1 MEIHVLSLSTLSLL
15 TAYIQVL
22 LINDIEIIY
31 LRWQDLFLYF
41 WIFMSI
47 YILVWIVETFSY
59 IQNVEY
65 KNSDQTSKDI
75 AVLVLTIFG
84 SLGSSFCGIN

>member
-1 MEIHVLSLSTLSLL
+1 MEILSLSTLSLL

-41 WIFMSI
+41 
-47 YILVWIVETFSY
+47 
-59 IQNVEY
+59 
-65 KNSDQTSKDI
+65 
-75 AVLVLTIFG
+75 
-84 SLGSSFCGIN
+84 

>member
-1 MEIHVLSLSTLSLL
+1 MEILSLGTLSLL

-41 WIFMSI
+41 
-47 YILVWIVETFSY
+47 
-59 IQNVEY
+59 
-65 KNSDQTSKDI
+65 
-75 AVLVLTIFG
+75 
-84 SLGSSFCGIN
+84 